1 VCLRVAVR
9 GVYFNPSLPD
19 GAFRQYAVLPL
30 DLFADAAAVELS
42 AAATT
47 AGTAPP
53 IARDAPVAV
62 SEAGAGSNTR
72 SSGGSVGQRRKA
84 AEAAAAVAEAAEAAE
99 AEAASTAATA
109 GITVAD
115 AAPQPEPLQLA
126 EVRELLSGLPLLASL
141 TPRGI
146 SLEVVEVAAA
156 EGLVRLRYTG
166 PPKVRLAV
174 EVKIR
179 TALLEAEPRVRRVEY
194 A

>member
-1 VCLRVAVR
+1 MCLRVAVR

-19 GAFRQYAVLPL
+19 GVFRQYAVLPL
-30 DLFADAAAVELS
+30 DLFADAVAVELS
-42 AAATT
+42 AAAA

-53 IARDAPVAV
+53 IARDAPEAV

-84 AEAAAAVAEAAEAAE
+84 AEAAAAAAAAAEAA
-99 AEAASTAATA
+99 AAAAAAAA
-109 GITVAD
+109 GITAAD

>member
-1 VCLRVAVR
+1 MAVR

-30 DLFADAAAVELS
+30 DLFADAVAVELS
-42 AAATT
+42 AAA
-47 AGTAPP
+47 AGDTAPP
-53 IARDAPVAV
+53 IARDAPEAV

-84 AEAAAAVAEAAEAAE
+84 AEAAAAAAAAEAA
-99 AEAASTAATA
+99 AAAAAAAA
-109 GITVAD
+109 GITAAD

-126 EVRELLSGLPLLASL
+126 EVRDLLNRLPLLASL